1 MDEHEMRGTNQYA
14 PYEMTVYIET
24 LTMLGNQQA
33 EETLDKSPRRMRPQ
47 RLRLGS
53 EELQVRWKR
62 RTMNQDA
69 VDLHVLAD
77 DC

>member
-1 MDEHEMRGTNQYA
+1 MWMSTRCEIQNNMHH
-14 PYEMTVYIET
+14 MTVYIET

-53 EELQVRWKR
+53 EELQVQWKR

-69 VDLHVLAD
+69 VDLHVSAD